1 MPLDPRNALLL
12 SALDR
17 AYDTKSWHGPVLKGT
32 LRGVTLREAVFR
44 PGRKRNSIH
53 ALIQHAAYWKFIVR
67 RIVTGAREEKF
78 PRSPC
83 NWPDPKKPVTAQ
95 QIKADLQLLDDEH
108 AKLRAAVAAF
118 PAQRLD
124 AKTPKGA
131 WTYGEM
137 ILGVAAHD
145 LYHAGQ
151 VSLLKR
157 MARGKG

>member
-1 MPLDPRNALLL
+1 MDLRIALLL
-12 SALDR
+12 EALDR
-17 AYDTKSWHGPVLKGT
+17 AYDTKSWHGPVLKGA

-44 PGRKRNSIH
+44 PAPKRNSIH

-67 RIVTGAREEKF
+67 RIVTGAYAEKF

-83 NWPDPKKPVTAQ
+83 NWPDPKNPVTAQ
-95 QIKADLQLLDDEH
+95 QLKADLKLLDDEH
-108 AKLRAAVAAF
+108 ANLRAAVAAF
-118 PAQRLD
+118 SPKRLN